1 MRGRISN
8 DINRTKYMQRRV
20 TVAIVAAAVALL
32 PAACGGVTLAAQR
45 AKTLHG
51 DATLKAPAQTPLVG
65 SASAATTRA
74 ETYNPALAPLGAH
87 LSATF
92 TPSGGKSTTAEFT
105 VSGLLPNRGYAAQ
118 AHVNTCAG
126 SPGGVGPNYQ
136 NRIDPAVNPTAV
148 GVVPSSDSQ
157 YANPQIEIWLDVHT
171 DANGSGTSRT
181 TVPFVFTDRG
191 PGSIVVGDAQQTG
204 PGKDGAPVACLTLT
218 AVRPGDTR

>member
-1 MRGRISN
+1 MRGRTSN
-8 DINRTKYMQRRV
+8 DINRTKYMHRRV
-20 TVAIVAAAVALL
+20 TIAIVTAAVALL
-32 PAACGGVTLAAQR
+32 PAACGGVTLAAER

-51 DATLKAPAQTPLVG
+51 DATLQAPAQTPLVG
-65 SASAATTRA
+65 SASATTTRA

-87 LSATF
+87 LSASL

-118 AHVNTCAG
+118 AHVNTCGG

-136 NRIDPAVNPTAV
+136 NRIDPAVSPTAV
-148 GVVPSSDSQ
+148 GGAPSSDPQ
-157 YANPQIEIWLDVHT
+157 YANPQNEIWLDVRT

-191 PGSIVVGDAQQTG
+191 PGSIVVGDAQQTS
-204 PGKDGAPVACLTLT
+204 PGMDGAPVACLTLT
-218 AVRPGDTR
+218 AVR